1 MNWSL
6 YEDYPNHRLVD
17 SGAINSSASK
27 GMLEFFNLSKGK
39 YNLEMS
45 TEVQRPNQNWT
56 DWLWDSESFTVGN
69 DPVANSVPWCEMY
82 ANGTADNGTAIAH
95 ESNIN
100 ADAGTTFTF
109 EVVCSDNDNDDISVN
124 AIVESTMA
132 PLSTIIDANGPS
144 NTTFVGMYNLTEAGI
159 YVFAISVKDEHGAKR
174 VTGFTVTALNNTVDS
189 NNNTATN
196 ETLTNETLTNETL
209 EQLAEESGIPSVS
222 MLLSVV
228 AVAFIATR
236 RRN

>member
-1 MNWSL
+1 MICD
-6 YEDYPNHRLVD
+6 DYDNDIDGDGVD
-17 SGAINSSASK
+17 NDQDSDDN
-27 GMLEFFNLSKGK
+27 
-39 YNLEMS
+39 
-45 TEVQRPNQNWT
+45 NQ
-56 DWLWDSESFTVGN
+56 
-69 DPVANSVPWCEMY
+69 Y
-82 ANGTADNGTAIAH
+82 I
-95 ESNIN
+95 
-100 ADAGTTFTF
+100 
-109 EVVCSDNDNDDISVN
+109 CSDNDNDDISVN